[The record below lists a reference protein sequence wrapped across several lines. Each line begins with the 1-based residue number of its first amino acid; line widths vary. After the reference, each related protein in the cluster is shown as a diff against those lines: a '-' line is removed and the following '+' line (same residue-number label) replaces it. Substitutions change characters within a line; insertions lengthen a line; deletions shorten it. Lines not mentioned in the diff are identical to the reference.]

1 MQMKFAAIAALS
13 TVASATLFAA
23 PAQAAPGV
31 PFPIPGHGHE
41 LKLGP
46 AKHFA
51 KQNLADGDWVQ
62 TVRDGKTLYS
72 RSTPVTVSPTSGP
85 RSGTRSDFDG
95 DGRDD
100 LAVGSS
106 AGVIVNYSSA
116 AHRDQFATEAIGDEL
131 VYFGNSVVSG
141 NFNGDGYDDLVIAD
155 VGEVDTATKGLTAGA
170 IWIFYGSADGLLIDS
185 VQHLNQSSPDVP
197 GASETD
203 DFFGGAL
210 AAGDI
215 TGDGVD
221 DLAVGL
227 PGESLGTAI
236 GTGGIV
242 VFQGSGSGVVTA
254 GSQWIDQN
262 TTGVPGSNE
271 SGDAFGLSLSI
282 GKINKDGYGDLVV
295 GSPYENYYDGKNG
308 DGMLTQFWGSAS
320 GPSLTGV
327 TSVTGDQV
335 TSAVKTTGTS
345 LYSIGFR
352 TAVTDTNKDGY
363 GEVIVGVDAATIN
376 KKASAGAI
384 ISLPGRS
391 TGLAATGAKV
401 FSQET
406 SGVAGSAEAGD
417 WFGGS
422 IAVGDVTGDGYS
434 DVLVG
439 APGEAIGTLAHAGTI
454 VLLRGSSSG
463 LTGTSSQSLDQN
475 STLVPGSSEA
485 DDEFGGSVGL
495 LNLDGTGAFEALAGA
510 PGEAVGTDTA
520 DYKAGTMTA
529 FPVSSTGLGLGIT
542 TSGRTQVPTDDYMS
556 DYGWNL
562 VARQG

>member
-1 MQMKFAAIAALS
+1 MQMKFAAIATLS

-236 GTGGIV
+236 GTGGII

-262 TTGVPGSNE
+262 TTARARQQRVRRRVRPV
-271 SGDAFGLSLSI
+271 ALHR
-282 GKINKDGYGDLVV
+282 
-295 GSPYENYYDGKNG
+295 
-308 DGMLTQFWGSAS
+308 Q
-320 GPSLTGV
+320 
-327 TSVTGDQV
+327 DQQGWV
-335 TSAVKTTGTS
+335 
-345 LYSIGFR
+345 R
-352 TAVTDTNKDGY
+352 R
-363 GEVIVGVDAATIN
+363 
-376 KKASAGAI
+376 
-384 ISLPGRS
+384 PGRR
-391 TGLAATGAKV
+391 LAV
-401 FSQET
+401 RE
-406 SGVAGSAEAGD
+406 
-417 WFGGS
+417 
-422 IAVGDVTGDGYS
+422 
-434 DVLVG
+434 
-439 APGEAIGTLAHAGTI
+439 
-454 VLLRGSSSG
+454 LLRRQERRRHAHPVLG
-463 LTGTSSQSLDQN
+463 QR
-475 STLVPGSSEA
+475 VRPVA
-485 DDEFGGSVGL
+485 DRRHV
-495 LNLDGTGAFEALAGA
+495 
-510 PGEAVGTDTA
+510 
-520 DYKAGTMTA
+520 
-529 FPVSSTGLGLGIT
+529 
-542 TSGRTQVPTDDYMS
+542 RH
-556 DYGWNL
+556 
-562 VARQG
+562 R